1 MQLNEGL
8 LQQQLVLDGIT
19 EETLRPKRRE
29 LTVHLQPQMDELE
42 AIIADLDQKIAELE
56 QTVTITTTTV

>member
-19 EETLRPKRRE
+19 EEPLRPKRRE

-42 AIIADLDQKIAELE
+42 AIIADLDQKIAELA
-56 QTVTITTTTV
+56 QSAATA